1 MHAAPQKVV
10 NRPAAPVVQRA
21 QLPAAAVPRPQV
33 RTMPGT
39 LQPAGGLRVSS
50 PSDPAER
57 EAEQTAR
64 RIMRMPAPGVP
75 TAISPQ
81 SAGSVL
87 RSPYVARF
95 AGSIVQRETVIARQA
110 AGSANV
116 SENVAAEIRA
126 SQGGGSALPKSVRR
140 FMEPRFGAN
149 FSKVR
154 VHTDARAA
162 KLNRQV
168 SARAF
173 TVGNQVFFGGGQF
186 QQESQGGRELIAH
199 ELTHTIQQGAAV
211 QRSEELQRAEDVTV
225 SERSPT
231 QVQRLGLSDAL
242 NFFARQANNIPGF
255 RMFTIVLGV
264 NPINMSSVDRSPA
277 NIMRAIVE
285 FLPGGGL
292 ITQALD
298 NHGVFDKVGNWVA
311 QQIATLGMVGGTIKQ
326 AISAFL
332 DSLSWS
338 DIFDLGGVWERA
350 KRIFTEPIDRIIS
363 FVRNLVTGIITF
375 IKDAILMPIARLAQ
389 GTPSYELLCAVMGKD
404 PITGQAVPQNADTLI
419 GGFMKLI
426 GQSDVWENMKKAN
439 AVARAFA
446 WFKGALASLL
456 GFVRQIP
463 TLFLNAFKALEI
475 MDIVLLPRAFAKLV
489 GVFGN
494 FVVSFV
500 QWAGNAVWNLLE
512 IVVDSVSP
520 GAFGYI
526 KRTGAALKSILKN
539 PLPFI
544 GNLVRAAKLGFQNFA
559 SNFGEHLKAGLIEW
573 LTGSLPGVYIPK
585 AFSLVEVGKFALSVL
600 GISWAQ
606 IRAKIV
612 RVLGPAGE
620 TIMRGLETGF
630 EIVVALVTGGPAAAW
645 EIIKDKLTDLKDTV
659 INGIK
664 DFVIDIVVK
673 KAIPKLIAMFIP
685 GAGFI
690 SAILSIYDTVMVFVE
705 KIARIIQVVRAF
717 IDSIVAI
724 AGGAIAAAAGRVE
737 RILAGLLSL
746 AISFLAGFIG
756 LGRVSDKI
764 MGVIGKVRATVDRA
778 IDSAIAW
785 IVAQARR
792 LGRLVVA
799 GARSAAGRL
808 VEWWRARKT
817 FVATDR
823 SSHALFFQGQG
834 ASAVLTVAST
844 PTPVRAFLSDVRAA
858 ATSSTADPAVRT
870 AFASATA
877 KSAQVDTLRA
887 TVEGGP
893 NPRQPQD
900 IDALNAALEEL
911 ANLLP
916 PLIPLKYPPPAAAPG
931 GAHVAVGEL
940 IKLTRNNLV
949 AVVTAL
955 DAAAVPGI
963 LLVKFR
969 VVSPRTDR
977 RTTSLPTGY
986 PNTSFGTEFQ
996 RHTDDPRELYLGGTP
1011 SKTSGVGRDVKA
1023 RMRQEGKYDP
1033 ATDQILYA
1041 RNGQRYHVRD
1051 CDMGHIIDAVNWWNS
1066 NGRLTGARS
1075 SAVQAFMNN
1084 PINYEFEPS
1093 SENRRRGAALAG
1105 RYQPPVV

>member
-1 MHAAPQKVV
+1 DGESDNAAPEDASGGAVV
-10 NRPAAPVVQRA
+10 FGRRGWS
-21 QLPAAAVPRPQV
+21 VPPQ
-33 RTMPGT
+33 
-39 LQPAGGLRVSS
+39 A
-50 PSDPAER
+50 DD
-57 EAEQTAR
+57 
-64 RIMRMPAPGVP
+64 
-75 TAISPQ
+75 
-81 SAGSVL
+81 GSLDRSRSL
-87 RSPYVARF
+87 RSPHLARF
-95 AGSIVQRETVIARQA
+95 AGSIVQRDRVIARQGTGA
-110 AGSANV
+110 PQVAD
-116 SENVAAEIRA
+116 NVAAEISA
-126 SQGGGSALPKSVRR
+126 SQSGGSPLPKSVRR

-186 QQESQGGRELIAH
+186 QPESQDGRELIAH

-211 QRSEELQRAEDVTV
+211 QRSEELQRAEEVTV
-225 SERSPT
+225 SERSPP

-264 NPINMSSVDRSPA
+264 NPVNMSAVDRSPA

-311 QQIATLGMVGGTIKQ
+311 QQLASLGMVGGTIKQ

-375 IKDAILMPIARLAQ
+375 IKDAILMPIAKLAQ
-389 GTPSYELLCAVMGKD
+389 GTPSYDLLCAVMGKD

-426 GQSDVWENMKKAN
+426 GQIDVWENMKKAN

-446 WFKGALASLL
+446 WFKGALVSLL

-500 QWAGNAVWNLLE
+500 TWAGNAVWNLLE

-539 PLPFI
+539 PLPFV
-544 GNLVRAAKLGFQNFA
+544 GNLVKAAKLGFQNFA

-573 LTGSLPGVYIPK
+573 LTGSLTGVYIPK
-585 AFSLVEVGKFALSVL
+585 ALSLIEVGKFALSVL

-612 RVLGPAGE
+612 KVLGPAGE
-620 TIMRGLETGF
+620 TIMKGLETGF
-630 EIVVALVTGGPAAAW
+630 DIVVALVTGGPAAAW
-645 EIIKDKLTDLKDTV
+645 EIIKEKLTDLKDTV
-659 INGIK
+659 IDGIK
-664 DFVIDIVVK
+664 GFVIDIVVK

-690 SAILSIYDTVMVFVE
+690 SAILSIYETVMVFVE
-705 KIARIIQVVRAF
+705 KIAKIIQVVKAF

-737 RILAGLLSL
+737 RILAGLLAL

-764 MGVIGKVRATVDRA
+764 MGVIGKVRATVDKA
-778 IDSAIAW
+778 IDAAVAW

-792 LGRLVVA
+792 LGRLVA
-799 GARSAAGRL
+799 GAASRVVS
-808 VEWWRARKT
+808 WWRAR
-817 FVATDR
+817 R
-823 SSHALFFQGQG
+823 SFQGSDGQSHSLYFTG
-834 ASAVLTVAST
+834 EQRSARVTVASN
-844 PTPVRAFLSDVRAA
+844 PMPVEDFLASIQGRPEYQAPAKQALISQVRQHVAAIRQAQALPDAQSAQAEQQINAAFVAMGPLLANLVGGGEFATESQPLPLAYPKRRWSAYPRIFIGPRSESRVTQADLAGRNLAAIRAALTGPEAAAWAAQGNPIVAYQPGAA
-858 ATSSTADPAVRT
+858 ATLPTGTSIGIAGDYRVEPGKKIRLVPQSTQGGGLINAA
-870 AFASATA
+870 
-877 KSAQVDTLRA
+877 LRPFGYRA
-887 TVEGGP
+887 LSEGLDGDHVIEMQLGGP
-893 NPRQPQD
+893 NILPNLWPLAAGENRSSGSTIASMSFTKPD
-900 IDALNAALEEL
+900 GTSIDMNALKARA
-911 ANLLP
+911 
-916 PLIPLKYPPPAAAPG
+916 
-931 GAHVAVGEL
+931 
-940 IKLTRNNLV
+940 R
-949 AVVTAL
+949 
-955 DAAAVPGI
+955 
-963 LLVKFR
+963 
-969 VVSPRTDR
+969 
-977 RTTSLPTGY
+977 
-986 PNTSFGTEFQ
+986 
-996 RHTDDPRELYLGGTP
+996 GGT
-1011 SKTSGVGRDVKA
+1011 DVWFVIVST
-1023 RMRQEGKYDP
+1023 R
-1033 ATDQILYA
+1033 
-1041 RNGQRYHVRD
+1041 
-1051 CDMGHIIDAVNWWNS
+1051 
-1066 NGRLTGARS
+1066 
-1075 SAVQAFMNN
+1075 
-1084 PINYEFEPS
+1084 
-1093 SENRRRGAALAG
+1093 
-1105 RYQPPVV
+1105 